1 MEEFFD
7 PIYFACDT
15 MYNTCICILLLY
27 YERIV
32 HSLYIVRNVYCC
44 CSFDVR
50 KGQARIGARKITPVL
65 GKNIALQRNIWN
77 VTSTF
82 KCSQIP
88 ISNANTKH
96 CIAKKNIGGVISK
109 CSHYKS
115 KLGHVWIFM
124 KLCVLFKIVTTT
136 TVAKGDNGWWF
147 FSRSD
152 PKAEVGKGRLG
163 GGEWGKKPCLSG
175 NVGQVGNPP

>member
-1 MEEFFD
+1 
-7 PIYFACDT
+7 
-15 MYNTCICILLLY
+15 MYMYIVIVLWKDCTFIVYCEKCILLLFLWCK
-27 YERIV
+27 ER
-32 HSLYIVRNVYCC
+32 SSKDWC
-44 CSFDVR
+44 
-50 KGQARIGARKITPVL
+50 Q
-65 GKNIALQRNIWN
+65 KNYTCPWQ
-77 VTSTF
+77 
-82 KCSQIP
+82 
-88 ISNANTKH
+88 KH
-96 CIAKKNIGGVISK
+96 CIAKKYLKCHIHVQVFTNSNFKCKYKTLHCKKNIGGVISK

>member
-1 MEEFFD
+1 
-7 PIYFACDT
+7 
-15 MYNTCICILLLY
+15 MYIVIVLWKDCTFIVYCEKCILLLFLWCK
-27 YERIV
+27 E
-32 HSLYIVRNVYCC
+32 SSSKDWC
-44 CSFDVR
+44 
-50 KGQARIGARKITPVL
+50 Q
-65 GKNIALQRNIWN
+65 KNYTFPLQRNIWN